1 MRKVAFYTLGCKVNQ
16 YETEAMRELFVNRGD
31 QVVDSDSSADIYVIN
46 TCTVTGMSD
55 KKSRQIIRRLKRLNP
70 EAVIAVVG
78 CYSQIAPAEVMAI
91 EGVNLVMGTHQR
103 SRILDYLEG
112 LDSTDRREVVTDI
125 GKIREFEEM
134 TVDRIEGR
142 TRAFVKIQD
151 GCDRYCSYCIIP
163 YARGPV
169 RSREA
174 DRVVE
179 EVKRLAGKGFAEVV
193 LTGIHVASYG
203 KDLKET
209 TLLEL
214 INRINSLE
222 GIHRIRLSSLEP
234 TLMTEE
240 FARSLS
246 SNDKL
251 CPHFHLSLQSGCDT
265 VLQRMNRKY
274 TTARYREAVGCIRA
288 YWPDAAITT
297 DIIVGFPGETEK
309 EFEETCRFVAEIGFA
324 QVHVFNYSTREGTPA
339 AVMSGQVPSEIR
351 QVRVEQLI
359 GITDKL
365 SVEYLKRFIG
375 QTMRVIVEKNDVKTP
390 CSEGLTDNYL
400 RVVLKNELLE
410 VGSEEVVLIVEICD
424 NVLKGCVA
432 KNVTEVKGQ

>member
-31 QVVDSDSSADIYVIN
+31 EVVDSDSPADIYVIN

-103 SRILDYLEG
+103 NRILDYLDG
-112 LDSTDRREVVTDI
+112 LESTDRREVVTDI

-174 DRVVE
+174 HRVVE
-179 EVKRLAGKGFAEVV
+179 EVKRLADKGFAEVV

-214 INRINSLE
+214 IGHINELE

-234 TLMTEE
+234 TLMTAE
-240 FARSLS
+240 FVKVLS

-251 CPHFHLSLQSGCDT
+251 CPHFHLSLQSGSDT

-274 TTARYREAVGCIRA
+274 TTAQYRDAVGCIRD
-288 YWPDAAITT
+288 YWSDAAITT
-297 DIIVGFPGETEK
+297 DIIVGFPGETEA
-309 EFEETCRFVAEIGFA
+309 EFEETCNFVTAIDFA

-339 AVMSGQVPSEIR
+339 AVMSGQVPPEIR
-351 QVRVEQLI
+351 QERVERLI
-359 GITDKL
+359 GITDSL
-365 SVEYLKRFIG
+365 SANFLKRFIG
-375 QTMRVIVEKNDVKTP
+375 QTVRVIIEKSDEKAI
-390 CSEGLTDNYL
+390 CSEGLADNYL
-400 RVVLKNELLE
+400 RVVIPGAVLE
-410 VGSEEVVLIVEICD
+410 VGSERHVAIAGLSGDALTGVLCE
-424 NVLKGCVA
+424 A
-432 KNVTEVKGQ
+432 

>member
-31 QVVDSDSSADIYVIN
+31 DVVDSDSPADIYVIN

-55 KKSRQIIRRLKRLNP
+55 KKSRQIIRRFKRQNP

-103 SRILDYLEG
+103 GRIVEYLEG
-112 LDSTDRREVVTDI
+112 LEYTDQREVVTDI

-174 DRVVE
+174 QRVVE
-179 EVKRLAGKGFAEVV
+179 EVQRLADKGFAEVV

-203 KDLKET
+203 KDLKGT

-214 INRINSLE
+214 IGRINALE
-222 GIHRIRLSSLEP
+222 SIHRIRLSSLEP
-234 TLMTEE
+234 TLMTAE
-240 FARSLS
+240 FVHALSL
-246 SNDKL
+246 NEKL

-265 VLQRMNRKY
+265 VLERMNRKY
-274 TTARYREAVGCIRA
+274 KTLEYKEAVARIRSR
-288 YWPDAAITT
+288 WPLAAITT
-297 DIIVGFPGETEK
+297 DIIAGFPGETDD
-309 EFEETCRFVAEIGFA
+309 EFEATCAFVSEIGFA
-324 QVHVFNYSTREGTPA
+324 QVHVFNFSPREGTPA
-339 AVMSGQVPSEIR
+339 ATMAGQVPPEIR
-351 QVRVEQLI
+351 QERVERLI
-359 GITDKL
+359 GITNAL
-365 SVEYLKRFIG
+365 SKEFLKRFVGKTLRI
-375 QTMRVIVEKNDVKTP
+375 IVESASEKTRQ
-390 CSEGLTDNYL
+390 SEGLTDNYL
-400 RVVLKNELLE
+400 RVLVEDCMLE
-410 VGSEEVVLIVEICD
+410 VGTEQDVRIGSVSGDALLGVLCKE
-424 NVLKGCVA
+424 K
-432 KNVTEVKGQ
+432 E

>member
-31 QVVDSDSSADIYVIN
+31 EVVDSDSPADVYVIN

-55 KKSRQIIRRLKRLNP
+55 KKSRQVIRRFKRQNP

-78 CYSQIAPAEVMAI
+78 CYSQIAPAEVMAV

-103 SRILDYLEG
+103 SKILDHLENLG
-112 LDSTDRREVVTDI
+112 PDDHREIVTDI

-174 DRVVE
+174 DRVLE
-179 EVKRLAGKGFAEVV
+179 EVGRLADKGFAEVV

-203 KDLKET
+203 KDLKDA

-214 INRINSLE
+214 IHRIGALE
-222 GIHRIRLSSLEP
+222 GIRRIRLSSLEP
-234 TLMTEE
+234 TLMTESFVRE
-240 FARSLS
+240 LS
-246 SNDKL
+246 KEPKV
-251 CPHFHLSLQSGCDT
+251 CPHFHLSLQSGSDT

-274 TTARYREAVGCIRA
+274 TAAQYQEAVDRIRT
-288 YWPDAAITT
+288 YWPLAALTT
-297 DIIVGFPGETEK
+297 DIIAGFPGETDS
-309 EFEETCRFVAEIGFA
+309 EFETTCAFVAEVGFA

-339 AVMSGQVPSEIR
+339 ADMPHQVPPEIR
-351 QVRVEQLI
+351 QARVEKLI
-359 GITDKL
+359 AVSDAKA
-365 SVEYLKRFIG
+365 SQYLNRFIG
-375 QTMRVIVEKNDVKTP
+375 HRMRVIIEGVSEKDQR
-390 CSEGLTDNYL
+390 SEGLTDNYL
-400 RVVLKNELLE
+400 KVILQDSAVEMGSELE
-410 VGSEEVVLIVEICD
+410 VMILGTTGDALTGVRW
-424 NVLKGCVA
+424 
-432 KNVTEVKGQ
+432 VK

>member
-1 MRKVAFYTLGCKVNQ
+1 LRKVAFYTLGCKVNQ

-31 QVVDSDSSADIYVIN
+31 DVVDSDQPADVYVIN

-55 KKSRQIIRRLKRLNP
+55 KKSRQVIRRFKRQNP

-103 SRILDYLEG
+103 NRILDYLEDLG
-112 LDSTDRREVVTDI
+112 HSDHREVVTDI

-174 DRVVE
+174 DKVLE
-179 EVKRLAGKGFAEVV
+179 EVSRLADKGFAEVV

-203 KDLKET
+203 KDLKDS
-209 TLLEL
+209 TLLDL
-214 INRINSLE
+214 IHRINGLD

-234 TLMTEE
+234 TLMTESFVRE
-240 FARSLS
+240 LS
-246 SNDKL
+246 KNAKI
-251 CPHFHLSLQSGCDT
+251 CPHFHLSLQSGSDT

-274 TTARYREAVGCIRA
+274 STADYREAVKRIRS
-288 YWPDAAITT
+288 YWPMGAITT
-297 DIIVGFPGETEK
+297 DIIAGFPGETEE
-309 EFEETCRFVAEIGFA
+309 EFEDTCDFVSEMDFA

-339 AVMSGQVPSEIR
+339 AAMAGQVAPEIR
-351 QVRVEQLI
+351 QARVEKLI
-359 GITDKL
+359 GIAGTMTTA
-365 SVEYLKRFIG
+365 YLNRFIG
-375 QTMRVIVEKNDVKTP
+375 QRMRIIIEGVSEKDRS
-390 CSEGLTDNYL
+390 SEGLTDNYL
-400 RVVLKNELLE
+400 RVILPDCTVEM
-410 VGSEEVVLIVEICD
+410 GSEQDVLILGIAGEALTGTLW
-424 NVLKGCVA
+424 N
-432 KNVTEVKGQ
+432 E